1 MEIRNLI
8 PQFLSPLKFGVFHYL
23 IGLVFALAH
32 VKKCN
37 LIFPH
42 TLPVFPIS
50 ANEYILSTHLHKSEN
65 QKLFTNPFFQQI
77 FIGCLPLFR
86 LFFDCTGSLSLCQ
99 AFSSCRSEGYS
110 LNCNGHSCCGA
121 WAQLLPGTWESSG
134 TRDRICA
141 S

>member
-23 IGLVFALAH
+23 IGSVFALAH

-37 LIFPH
+37 LIFSH
-42 TLPVFPIS
+42 TLPIFHIS

-86 LFFDCTGSLSLCQ
+86 VLKIQLWTSQIRFLFHRL
-99 AFSSCRSEGYS
+99 A
-110 LNCNGHSCCGA
+110 
-121 WAQLLPGTWESSG
+121 LPLRGNKLTKWWGECLFQWVIFNLRFG
-134 TRDRICA
+134 LKKEPDMW
-141 S
+141 